1 MEASSDLTDRPPYRA
16 TNLAPSDPIP
26 CYSLRWICTDR
37 DRQAGTPT
45 ATSSLRDPQQL
56 DGSSKPI
63 ASGCTDTPP
72 SRWVPFLFVF
82 LFPINFDSA
91 FANSRVR
98 AFSSLALGISPRQPT
113 TPAYST
119 RAGVRG
125 KAAPVRRGPPARD
138 MLRRLPRVSV
148 ADSFLIVRFCVD
160 FYEPLHSMFGS

>member
-26 CYSLRWICTDR
+26 CYSLRWISTDR

-56 DGSSKPI
+56 DGSNRV

-82 LFPINFDSA
+82 LFPSISTRVRR
-91 FANSRVR
+91 FANSRAR

-119 RAGVRG
+119 GAGVRG
-125 KAAPVRRGPPARD
+125 KAAPVRRGPQARD

-148 ADSFLIVRFCVD
+148 QIPSC
-160 FYEPLHSMFGS
+160 